1 MNAAYS
7 TSDAG
12 GTGELPSSSSY
23 FSALARYL
31 QSQVGTDDRES
42 LRTIG
47 VISCTAGEG
56 VTTVATNLAIA
67 AAGDHF
73 GPVLLVDA
81 NLQQPDIATLFGVDS
96 HLGLANVLNR
106 DRAAMEVLKSSPVE
120 NLSLML
126 AGEYDSEHSAL
137 VDAQV
142 AQDLFEVLADVFK
155 LTIVDLPPL
164 SQSSISGVLVAQLE
178 GILVVVE
185 EGCVE
190 EPAAREIRQQLLE
203 VGAHLLGVVYNK
215 ATRVA
220 STIPG
225 SSPSDGFRRD
235 FASNS

>member
-1 MNAAYS
+1 MNATYS

-12 GTGELPSSSSY
+12 GTEELPSSSSY
-23 FSALARYL
+23 FSALARIL
-31 QSQVGTDDRES
+31 QTKTGTDDSES

-81 NLQQPDIATLFGVDS
+81 NLLQPDIGTLFDIDS
-96 HLGLANVLNR
+96 PHGLADVLTQQR
-106 DRAAMEVLKSSPVE
+106 GAMEVLESSPVE

-126 AGEYDSEHSAL
+126 AGDYDGEHRAL
-137 VDAQV
+137 VDVRV

-164 SQSSISGVLVAQLE
+164 SQSSISGLLAAQLE
-178 GILVVVE
+178 GVLLVVE

-190 EPAAREIRQQLLE
+190 EPTAREIRQQLLE

-215 ATRVA
+215 ATRVGSA
-220 STIPG
+220 TPG
-225 SSPSDGFRRD
+225 SSQSDDFHRD